1 MHYLPDDAK
10 GLALVKDFDVEALV
24 SQLETMGAHDLV
36 ITLEQNSDQ
45 ALCAAAKPIDSC
57 LEKPHFLRM
66 KKLSLFVFSALVT
79 AAALAENSAII
90 PVLRTS
96 PTNWVARHEG
106 FLAEAKQSK
115 YDLVFLGD
123 SITDGWRKRGLEVW
137 NKFYAPRHALNLG
150 IGGDRTQHVL
160 WRIEHG
166 ELKGLKPKV
175 VVLMIG
181 TNNTGKEK
189 DGSPRNSTA
198 EIIEGVTAVVKEIR
212 TKLPKS
218 KLLLLAVFPRGAVDA
233 PQRAQIKEIN
243 DAIAKLD
250 DGKKIKFL
258 DIGKVFLAAD
268 GSIPKT
274 IMPDLLHPN
283 AEGYQLWADAME
295 PTLAAMMK

>member
-1 MHYLPDDAK
+1 MNKTVFLLLSACLPST
-10 GLALVKDFDVEALV
+10 V
-24 SQLETMGAHDLV
+24 
-36 ITLEQNSDQ
+36 
-45 ALCAAAKPIDSC
+45 
-57 LEKPHFLRM
+57 
-66 KKLSLFVFSALVT
+66 
-79 AAALAENSAII
+79 LAENSAIV
-90 PVLRTS
+90 PATRAT

-106 FLAEAKQSK
+106 FLAEAKQGK
-115 YDLVFLGD
+115 FDVVFIGD

-137 NKFYAPRHALNLG
+137 NKYYAPRQALNLG

-166 ELKGLKPKV
+166 ELDGLKPKA

-198 EIIEGVTAVVKEIR
+198 EVIEGVTAVVKAIR
-212 TKLPKS
+212 EKLPQS
-218 KLLLLAVFPRGAVDA
+218 RLLLLAIFPRGAVDA

-243 DAIAKLD
+243 TAIAKLD
-250 DGKKIKFL
+250 DSKMIKYL
-258 DIGKVFLAAD
+258 DIGKVFLAED

-283 AEGYQLWADAME
+283 EAGYQRWAEAME
-295 PTLAAMMK
+295 PTLAGMLK